1 MGIKIKASEIAEF
14 LNKKL
19 IGKDI
24 EITGVCSA
32 DMMEDGNV
40 TFLSKNTFRESFNTK
55 ALLIIRESKKVNP
68 RSSNSYIRESNP
80 RLAFA
85 KVVNEFF
92 IPKKEPRILSS
103 VKIGKEV
110 VIGKD
115 VSIGEKCVIGDNVII
130 GKNTTMNHNVIIEK
144 NTIIGE
150 NCYIKSGS
158 VIGEDGF
165 GFDFEENGIP
175 VRIPHLGKVVV
186 HDNVEIGANC
196 TIARGT
202 IRDTV
207 IHKNVKIDDQVHI
220 AHNCIIGKN
229 TIVIAQVIICGSVE
243 IGENCWLAPNCS
255 IIQKVKIGNRVKI
268 GIGAVVTNDIEDDKT
283 MMGLDALPLQDLFSF
298 KKRIRY
304 SDKTK

>member
-1 MGIKIKASEIAEF
+1 MGIKIKASEIAGF
-14 LNKKL
+14 LGKQL
-19 IGKDI
+19 SGKDV
-24 EITGVCSA
+24 EITGVCSV
-32 DMMEDGNV
+32 DMMENGKV
-40 TFLSKNTFRESFNTK
+40 TFLSKNKFQENLNTK
-55 ALLIIRESKKVNP
+55 ALLVVKESKEIDPK
-68 RSSNSYIRESNP
+68 SSNSYIKVSNP
-80 RLAFA
+80 RLSFA
-85 KVVNEFF
+85 KVVNKFF
-92 IPKKEPRILSS
+92 ISKKKFGISS
-103 VKIGKEV
+103 SAKIGKEV

-115 VSIGEKCVIGDNVII
+115 VSIGENCVIGDNVII
-130 GKNTTMNHNVIIEK
+130 GKNTTINHNVIIEK

-165 GFDFEENGIP
+165 GFDFEKTGVP

-186 HDNVEIGANC
+186 YNNVEIGANC

-202 IRDTV
+202 IKDTV

-229 TIVIAQVIICGSVE
+229 TIITAQVIICGSVE

-268 GIGAVVTNDIEDDKT
+268 GIGAVITNDIEDDKT

-304 SDKTK
+304 SGKTK